1 MGYLVLPELLGSAEV
16 PSIRA
21 SFCARIDSLGSMITT
36 YPLQSLL
43 SEAELQMGQT

>member
-21 SFCARIDSLGSMITT
+21 GWEG
-36 YPLQSLL
+36 L
-43 SEAELQMGQT
+43 SACTRDGRFKTVIF